1 MDPRVPPPL
10 PDVTVSCDG
19 EPHRAND
26 RARLVLPVVVVAALL
41 GVAWHQGYF
50 DLDDPERLSA
60 AAHRADRIPWLAPIF
75 VALFAMLAA
84 AAVPISPLSYAAGA
98 LFGVVRGTVY
108 VWIGALC
115 GAAAGYYLA
124 RGMLAGPARRVFANH
139 RDRLERLRERQSF
152 LSVLRIQLV
161 PVIPFGP
168 INYAAGIARVSFR
181 TFIAATA
188 VGVLPGSLA
197 AVYVGDRLM
206 AGVRGDPGHPFLVAA
221 AVAIGLIVVSFAPNL
236 VRRWRPSA

>member
-1 MDPRVPPPL
+1 MPDPIPPPPDPVDSLTAQRRGDRVRLAL
-10 PDVTVSCDG
+10 PI
-19 EPHRAND
+19 
-26 RARLVLPVVVVAALL
+26 LVVAALL
-41 GVAWHQGYF
+41 GIAWQQGYF
-50 DLDDPERLSA
+50 QLDDPERLAA
-60 AAHRADRIPWLAPIF
+60 AAHRVDRVPWLAPTF
-75 VALFAMLAA
+75 VAIFAILAA
-84 AAVPISPLSYAAGA
+84 AAVPISPLSCAAGA
-98 LFGVVRGTVY
+98 LFGVMRGTVY

-115 GAAAGYYLA
+115 GAAAGYHLA

-139 RDRLERLRERQSF
+139 RQRLERLSERQSF

-188 VGVLPGSLA
+188 VGVIPGSLA

-221 AVAIGLIVVSFAPNL
+221 AVAIGLIVVSFLPKL
-236 VRRWRPSA
+236 LRRAR